1 MTKPTAETEEAP
13 SNTGILGSLDVH
25 ARRRLIGA
33 VIWFAVLII
42 WVPAWYEHPVHFQ
55 PEKHTS
61 TKLTPSK
68 TENQPIADK
77 VYRLPAPSIQQ
88 ATKSSKPVKPV
99 VQPQP
104 SVKATEKQ
112 KATQPIVQAKTVEIT
127 EKPVTPAKSA
137 AKPSAKIASK
147 PVADAGEKLIAEDL
161 MVAKGWFVRLAAFKK
176 MATANELL
184 GALQDADYDGYVKP
198 LRKSHFF
205 VVVIGPYPSKQA
217 ALKVK
222 QKVDARYH
230 VQSQIFHR

>member
-1 MTKPTAETEEAP
+1 MTKPTAETEKAL
-13 SNTGILGSLDVH
+13 SNTEILGSLDVH

-42 WVPAWYEHPVHFQ
+42 WVPTWYEHPVNFQ
-55 PEKHTS
+55 PEKQTS

-68 TENQPIADK
+68 TENKPIADK
-77 VYRLPAPSIQQ
+77 VYRLPAPSVQQ
-88 ATKSSKPVKPV
+88 AAKSSEPVKPA

-112 KATQPIVQAKTVEIT
+112 KPTQPVVQAKTVEIT
-127 EKPVTPAKSA
+127 EKPVA
-137 AKPSAKIASK
+137 ASK
-147 PVADAGEKLIAEDL
+147 ASPKAVADTSQLIAEDL

-184 GALQDADYDGYVKP
+184 GALQEAGYDGYVKP
-198 LRKSHFF
+198 LQKNHFF